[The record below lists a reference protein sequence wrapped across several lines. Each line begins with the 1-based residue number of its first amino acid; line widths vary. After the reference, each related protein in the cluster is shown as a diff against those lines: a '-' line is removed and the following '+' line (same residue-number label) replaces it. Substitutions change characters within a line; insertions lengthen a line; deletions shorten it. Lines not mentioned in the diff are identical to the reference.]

1 MYYAL
6 SPLSSTYTIN
16 NHWWNHRTEVLNTM
30 TPTEKNNMKKDEDV
44 FGVETGGG
52 AELNLILLSF
62 EWSSGC
68 CCVDLTVSL
77 VVISLW
83 VLQWSTNHAC
93 ANSSQYI
100 LHVCSGQTFV
110 SCPRIL
116 PFTSFREMDLY
127 FPAHWPGYYYK
138 WEGNNIGWT
147 AGSACN
153 LLHICPFHGR
163 LWARDLVHSLFP
175 PGGRTVYRSI
185 HQHLFQGI

>member
-1 MYYAL
+1 MKPQDRSL
-6 SPLSSTYTIN
+6 KHHDT
-16 NHWWNHRTEVLNTM
+16 HRKEQHEERWRCFRCGNRRRS
-30 TPTEKNNMKKDEDV
+30 
-44 FGVETGGG
+44 GR
-52 AELNLILLSF
+52 NLILFSF

-175 PGGRTVYRSI
+175 PGGRTVYHSI